1 MPRRRPVSVRKVPV
15 REVPLREAPSARV
28 GDATLCGVKLTL
40 FDVDGTLLSCG
51 GAGMLAMR
59 RAAAA
64 LFGGRLSFD
73 GVSPAGSLDIVLFRE
88 ALLRAN
94 APELEREHG
103 TFRARYLEELERSL
117 EEKRAGVRVYPGVRE
132 VLLGVR
138 ERDDVVLGMLTGNYG
153 PAAALKLRAAGLE
166 PEWFRVGAFGDEA
179 DTRPALV
186 EVALERCRSSL
197 GLRFAALTSSSSETL
212 PSTSPA
218 RPPTAVSRWRSAP
231 AATPAQSSRT
241 RAPPSSWTTSP
252 IPRRS
257 TRCSRESP
265 RAHVASRLATWPPA
279 CHPGGIRA
287 SVRL

>member
-1 MPRRRPVSVRKVPV
+1 MPRRRPVSVRKVSVRKVPV

-94 APELEREHG
+94 APELEREHE

-197 GLRFAALTSSSSETL
+197 GLRFCGPDVVVIGDTPFDVACASAHGCLSLAVCTGRYSRAELEDAGATVVVDDLSDPAPLYAL
-212 PSTSPA
+212 
-218 RPPTAVSRWRSAP
+218 
-231 AATPAQSSRT
+231 
-241 RAPPSSWTTSP
+241 
-252 IPRRS
+252 
-257 TRCSRESP
+257 
-265 RAHVASRLATWPPA
+265 LA
-279 CHPGGIRA
+279 
-287 SVRL
+287 